1 MSEKKP
7 GSRRWLLPVGL
18 GVAVVALVAIALTRG
33 PVELDPDTPEGTVQE
48 YLRALNEKRW
58 DDAVAVV
65 HPQWLGECT
74 GDDLAQFAD
83 FDFTAELG
91 RSDTSG
97 AFGGVI
103 IEESFDV
110 VGSDDGVAEDFP
122 VVDTHVEVTI
132 SRGEGGAFGSGWNE
146 FVVFEMVDED
156 DFWWVSG
163 DPWPYF
169 VWNCRG
175 A

>member
-1 MSEKKP
+1 MSEREP
-7 GSRRWLLPVGL
+7 ASRRWLLPVGL

-48 YLRALNEKRW
+48 YLLAINEKRW
-58 DDAVAVV
+58 DDAIAVV
-65 HPQWLGECT
+65 HPQWLGECD
-74 GDDLAQFAD
+74 GDDLAQYAD
-83 FDFTAELG
+83 FEFTAELG
-91 RSDTSG
+91 RNDVG

-103 IEESFDV
+103 VEETFTDIA
-110 VGSDDGVAEDFP
+110 GSEDAMSEDFP

-132 SRGEGGAFGSGWNE
+132 SRGDSPVFGPGWE
-146 FVVFEMVDED
+146 EYVLFEMVDED

-163 DPWPYF
+163 DPWPHF
-169 VWNCRG
+169 VWTCRG